1 MAYPDIHTCMRLTS
15 ENEELR
21 MKLVKVKHQRDDAVS
36 ELRQLKEA
44 NKVHELL
51 RNYVTTR
58 DIYVQTEGRLSY
70 PPLNR
75 PAKKTGEENEEKK
88 SSTLLSM
95 HSSLMKRYEK
105 EVKQN
110 MTHIETITNLNLGMI
125 ELERKLKERTE
136 EVTKLEREVKML
148 QIQSKSHARRRDTNR
163 GRSPDMSGDED
174 DVSKIRKENRKL
186 RKDLD
191 RLKQEISVA
200 CSPYWTRSHVMF
212 LYVVACSPYRTRS
225 HVMFLYVGA
234 CSPYRTR
241 SHVMFLYVV
250 ACSPY
255 RTRSHVMFLYVVACS
270 PYWTRSNVM
279 FLYGFFE
286 EIEDIKF
293 ALQQSAKLNK
303 VYEKTLRKLCMQFGV
318 PYPNPELAIQGHS

>member
-191 RLKQEISVA
+191 RLKQEISGLD
-200 CSPYWTRSHVMF
+200 H
-212 LYVVACSPYRTRS
+212 
-225 HVMFLYVGA
+225 
-234 CSPYRTR
+234 
-241 SHVMFLYVV
+241 
-250 ACSPY
+250 
-255 RTRSHVMFLYVVACS
+255 
-270 PYWTRSNVM
+270 
-279 FLYGFFE
+279 GFFE